1 MVLELNHWKTLQRDL
16 MVTSIMMLDE
26 GVNRSIRCRFICNWF
41 SVESYVY
48 SNARLFAEIEK
59 THPDVVVMDLDL
71 YAKIDGI
78 ETSRMIRSQF
88 DVPVIYLNQRF

>member
-1 MVLELNHWKTLQRDL
+1 MYT
-16 MVTSIMMLDE
+16 
-26 GVNRSIRCRFICNWF
+26 
-41 SVESYVY
+41 
-48 SNARLFAEIEK
+48 NARLFSEIEK

-88 DVPVIYLNQRF
+88 DVPVMYV